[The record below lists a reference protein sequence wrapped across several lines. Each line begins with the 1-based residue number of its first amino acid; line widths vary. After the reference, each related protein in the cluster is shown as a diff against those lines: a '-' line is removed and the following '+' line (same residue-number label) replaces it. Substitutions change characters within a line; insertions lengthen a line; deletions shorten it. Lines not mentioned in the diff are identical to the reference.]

1 MWRHTPAMRV
11 LLLLIPLLLLP
22 PSPTWSQ
29 EGALI
34 SDDDSAVGD
43 GERAPAPLPSSTDT
57 PGAGV
62 SSVDGLAATAG
73 DVSAPPAERVFALV
87 ALVSIAVAAVYQAL
101 KRWAESAG
109 MSDSFPAWVHR
120 AGSAAIAIT
129 ASLAVLHG
137 YGVDTSDPALLL
149 SAAGP
154 VVAWLAHGAAK
165 VTLNGL
171 PPPKERLP

>member
-1 MWRHTPAMRV
+1 MRAF
-11 LLLLIPLLLLP
+11 LLLISLLLLP

-43 GERAPAPLPSSTDT
+43 GERAPAPVDLHSPPDT
-57 PGAGV
+57 PEIGAGV
-62 SSVDGLAATAG
+62 SLDS
-73 DVSAPPAERVFALV
+73 PPLERVLALV
-87 ALVSIAVAAVYQAL
+87 ALVAMVAAAVYQAL

-120 AGSAAIAIT
+120 AGSAAVSIA
-129 ASLAVLHG
+129 ASLAALLG
-137 YGVDTSDPALLL
+137 LGVDTADPALLL

-171 PPPKERLP
+171 PPPKGRLP